1 MSTFNELINKV
12 EKSNHE
18 LVKIRDTIETES
30 IDLGS
35 SIIDAMRELYVADQL
50 TSPTST
56 SIDDLEGI
64 EQGREDKKLR
74 QDQITVLNKI
84 SDTIDKIYS
93 FMLDG
98 APDENPLDGMVP
110 PVVPLPMGRGGKAPR
125 GGAPGGLLGQMR
137 GFFSRVFTRLLKGGV
152 VALIANELLNFFGL
166 TTDDV
171 VNYLATEIR
180 KFEFPDLSEL
190 TLTDITEKVDRF
202 VIDSADFI
210 FGKEGTLE
218 SALEKA
224 GIGAAIGASLFGP
237 KGAVVGAMVGAIAG
251 WVTSE
256 EFLELKDQFFGGLG
270 DTISAFWQTIFGDF
284 GNEAAKVNYNSL
296 KNNLQSKVLEGSVV
310 ETSPGVFELTE
321 RGRTRDPE
329 AKYLLDEYNKI
340 GGSEGEASAV
350 LNQVQ
355 ERLRKEIEE
364 LNQAGMKLDEL
375 EGYALQVAAD
385 RKKLDP
391 LEFQDRYGISMGMQ
405 RKFANKIS
413 DDLQVARQELE
424 QEQEDVMTQRQ
435 IEQAAT
441 IRYQDTSS
449 SDNSINI
456 QYIQASK
463 YELSSKR

>member
-84 SDTIDKIYS
+84 SDTIDKIYA

-98 APDENPLDGMVP
+98 APDDKNPLDDLVP
-110 PVVPLPMGRGGKAPR
+110 PVVPVPLGRGGKPPR
-125 GGAPGGLLGQMR
+125 GGAPGVLGQMR
-137 GFFSRVFTRLLKGGV
+137 GFFSKVFKRLLKGGI
-152 VALIANELLNFFGL
+152 VALIANEVLNFFGL

-171 VNYLATEIR
+171 FEFVAEKIR
-180 KFEFPDLSEL
+180 NFEFPDLSEI
-190 TLTDITEKVDRF
+190 TLTDVGEKLDSF
-202 VIDSADFI
+202 VNNAADFI
-210 FGKEGTLE
+210 FGEEGTLE
-218 SALEKA
+218 SGLEKA
-224 GIGAAIGASLFGP
+224 ATGAAIGT
-237 KGAVVGAMVGAIAG
+237 MIAG
-251 WVTSE
+251 P
-256 EFLELKDQFFGGLG
+256 FGGLVG
-270 DTISAFWQTIFGDF
+270 AAIGFIAGYFTSDDAKGLYERTKTHFKQMVDDVISWF
-284 GNEAAKVNYNSL
+284 K
-296 KNNLQSKVLEGSVV
+296 
-310 ETSPGVFELTE
+310 GVFSFITGEKDLSTELEVGALENEFEEAQKTQVDAAADGTAFGTYAEDTANTPILDTLGARNSTE
-321 RGRTRDPE
+321 Y
-329 AKYLLDEYNKI
+329 AF
-340 GGSEGEASAV
+340 
-350 LNQVQ
+350 
-355 ERLRKEIEE
+355 LRSRKDLEKEIEE
-364 LNQAGMKLDEL
+364 LNQAGMKLEEL
-375 EGYALQVAAD
+375 KAKQLEVMAD
-385 RKKLDP
+385 RENLTM
-391 LEFQDRYGISMGMQ
+391 LEFKEKYGVSIGGQ
-405 RKFANKIS
+405 RRFANKIS

-449 SDNSINI
+449 SDNSTNI

-463 YELSSKR
+463 YELSPKR